1 MSDAIERGA
10 PGAGIGSDPAPGA
23 APPAPWPRMGLAI
36 LSLLGLFIAGY
47 LLLHRLGLV
56 GRLLCGPAGSCETV
70 QASSYATLAGVPVPA
85 IGVGGYLVLLLISLA
100 GLRPG
105 LTEDRRITVALVALT
120 LVALAFT
127 AYLNA
132 LEAYVIHAWCRWC
145 IASAVVVGLCVLC
158 ALADLATVGGRARAA
173 AAHSSREES

>member
-10 PGAGIGSDPAPGA
+10 PGAGSDSTPAP

-70 QASSYATLAGVPVPA
+70 QASS
-85 IGVGGYLVLLLISLA
+85 
-100 GLRPG
+100 
-105 LTEDRRITVALVALT
+105 
-120 LVALAFT
+120 
-127 AYLNA
+127 
-132 LEAYVIHAWCRWC
+132 
-145 IASAVVVGLCVLC
+145 
-158 ALADLATVGGRARAA
+158 
-173 AAHSSREES
+173 